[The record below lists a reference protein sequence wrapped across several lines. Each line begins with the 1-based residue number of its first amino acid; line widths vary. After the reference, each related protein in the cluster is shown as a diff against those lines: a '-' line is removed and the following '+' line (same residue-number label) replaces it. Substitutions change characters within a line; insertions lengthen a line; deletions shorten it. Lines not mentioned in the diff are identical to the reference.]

1 MIDLPKYFDLSVEM
15 KKLYISKDYYA
26 PIKRNNNF
34 SKDDY
39 WLESVDPDISQ
50 MWSGDIN
57 SDGAFDV
64 LDVVLLVNLVLAR

>member
-15 KKLYISKDYYA
+15 KKLYISKDYYE

-39 WLESVDPDISQ
+39 WLESVDPDGNKRNRIDEKEKYIS
-50 MWSGDIN
+50 DI
-57 SDGAFDV
+57 
-64 LDVVLLVNLVLAR
+64 